1 MQASHHVNVD
11 EKRVWAIKVFIEA
24 TAEEADEA
32 VRAIG
37 SALCPEENP
46 PGYCPVPWATMLIP
60 PDSLDPDEL
69 AEWSGSFAEDRER
82 ARRAGEAGA

>member
-37 SALCPEENP
+37 SALCPEENHP
-46 PGYCPVPWATMLIP
+46 SYCPVPWATMLIP
-60 PDSLDPDEL
+60 PDSLDHEL
-69 AEWSGSFAEDRER
+69 AEWSRSFAEDRER
-82 ARRAGEAGA
+82 ARKAGEAGA

>member
-1 MQASHHVNVD
+1 MD

-37 SALCPEENP
+37 SALCPEENH
-46 PGYCPVPWATMLIP
+46 PGHCPVPSATVLVP
-60 PDSLDPDEL
+60 PDSLDPHEL
-69 AEWSGSFAEDRER
+69 AEWSRSFADDRER
-82 ARRAGEAGA
+82 ARRAGEVGA